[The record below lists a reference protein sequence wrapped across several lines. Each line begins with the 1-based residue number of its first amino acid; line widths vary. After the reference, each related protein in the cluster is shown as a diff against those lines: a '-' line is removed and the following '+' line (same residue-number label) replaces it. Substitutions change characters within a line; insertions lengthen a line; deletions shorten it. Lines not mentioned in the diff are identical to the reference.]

1 ALGLVQG
8 WLADERFA
16 DSRLVLLTRNAVV
29 TSPEDTPD
37 LEHTSIWGLIRS
49 AQSEHPDRIV
59 LIDTD
64 DHDKSTHAIPRA
76 LSTGESQIAIRAG
89 EFLAPRLTRAT
100 LAKTAAPAF
109 RPDSTVLITGAT
121 GTLAAHI
128 AHHLATHHQVQNLV
142 LLSRRPADTLA
153 TTLTN
158 LGANTTIVTGD
169 VTDPDTLTHVLTHH
183 PVTAV
188 IHTAAI
194 LDDATIDNLTPHALD
209 TVLNPKLDGALLLH
223 QLTTQ
228 LTPDLDAFVLFSS
241 AAATFGGPGQGAYA
255 AANTFLDTL
264 AHHRH
269 TQGQPATSLGWG
281 LWEDRSA
288 MTGNLTHTDLHRMTR
303 HGVSGLSAAEGL
315 ALFDAACESGEA
327 HLLPIRLD
335 VRALRR

>member
-1 ALGLVQG
+1 ELVRG
-8 WLADERFA
+8 WLADKRFA
-16 DSRLVLLTRNAVV
+16 DSRLVLLTRDAVV

-37 LEHTSIWGLIRS
+37 LEHASIWGLIRS
-49 AQSEHPDRIV
+49 AQAEHPDRFV

-64 DHDKSTHAIPRA
+64 GQDTSSIQGA
-76 LSTGESQIAIRAG
+76 LSTGEPQLAVRG
-89 EFLAPRLTRAT
+89 GRFLAPRLARAVPT
-100 LAKTAAPAF
+100 GAAASVF

-121 GTLAAHI
+121 GTLATRI
-128 AHHLATHHQVQNLV
+128 AHHLVTHHQVHNLV
-142 LLSRRPADTLA
+142 LLSRRPADDLA
-153 TTLTN
+153 TTLTD
-158 LGANTTIVTGD
+158 LGANATVVTGD
-169 VTDPDTLTHVLTHH
+169 VTDPDTVTRALTEH

-188 IHTAAI
+188 IHTAAT
-194 LDDATIDNLTPHALD
+194 LHDATIDNLTADQLD

-228 LTPDLDAFVLFSS
+228 LTPDLDAFILFSS
-241 AAATFGGPGQGAYA
+241 AAAAFGGPGQAAYA

-269 TQGQPATSLGWG
+269 TNGQPALSLGWG
-281 LWEDRSA
+281 LWEDRSN
-288 MTGNLTHTDLHRMTR
+288 MTSNLTDTDLHRMTR

-335 VRALRR
+335 VAALRR